1 MRDAHDSGSV
11 PGCTGLAELPDEE
24 LLARCHDLP
33 WASAERAAAC
43 EVLVR
48 RYESLV
54 RACVWQY
61 RGSPEPV
68 EDLMQVGYVGLLKAI
83 NNYDPAFGNGLRAYA
98 APCIGGEI
106 KRHFRDKRWQIHVR
120 RSAQELVLQLR
131 KVTEELTH
139 TLGRAPSDEELTERL
154 GISAE
159 DLSEARQADMV
170 FTTYSLDA
178 PLSDADDP
186 AQLGDVLGDE
196 DADMEHAIDME
207 ALATHWHELPERE
220 QRILVMRFYGNL
232 TQAEIGARLGI
243 SQMHVSRL
251 LARALNHL
259 RSRLLDAP
267 GDDETTDSG
276 TGTGGGKP
284 VLAAV

>member
-33 WASAERAAAC
+33 WASAERTAAC

-120 RSAQELVLQLR
+120 RPVQELLLEMR
-131 KVTEELTH
+131 DATEDLTH
-139 TLGRAPSDEELTERL
+139 ELGRQPADGELAARL
-154 GISAE
+154 GVAVG
-159 DLSEARQADMV
+159 DLREARQAQQA
-170 FTTYSLDA
+170 FSAYSIDA
-178 PLSDADDP
+178 PLLVQDVSAE
-186 AQLGDVLGDE
+186 LSDVLGEE
-196 DADMEHAIDME
+196 DAGIERTIDME
-207 ALATHWHELPERE
+207 AVSKHWDELPRRE
-220 QRILVMRFYGNL
+220 QRVLVLRFYGNL
-232 TQAEIGARLGI
+232 TQEEIADRLSV
-243 SQMHVSRL
+243 SQMQVSRL
-251 LARALNHL
+251 LVRALAHL
-259 RSRLLDAP
+259 RERLLDDPA
-267 GDDETTDSG
+267 GSRRG
-276 TGTGGGKP
+276 
-284 VLAAV
+284 LA